1 MHKYLSLFMFLS
13 TAALGQSKSLKA
25 VEDIEE
31 FKKRFSVE
39 SQKIASVTS
48 DFVQEK
54 TLTMLTEKIT
64 SRGNFWFKRS
74 DKLRIEYKTPYS
86 YLMII
91 NGDQMISKDGEKVT
105 RINVSSNKMLRQLN
119 RIIVDCVQ
127 GTILYNKEFT
137 VKVSEDRLYYW
148 IDLKPVNK
156 VIADFFQIIQV
167 KIDKKDYSV
176 STIELLENGGDK
188 TLMQFSNKQFNSTIS
203 DEVFILR

>member
-1 MHKYLSLFMFLS
+1 MNKYLLLFVFLS
-13 TAALGQSKSLKA
+13 VGAFGQSKSQKA
-25 VEDIEE
+25 VENIEE
-31 FKKRFSVE
+31 FKRRFSVE
-39 SQKIASVTS
+39 SQKITSVTS
-48 DFVQEK
+48 DFTQEK

-64 SRGNFWFKRS
+64 SKGNFWFKRS
-74 DKLRIEYKTPYS
+74 DKVRIEYKTPYS

-127 GTILYNKEFT
+127 GTILSNKEFT
-137 VKVSEDRLYYW
+137 VKVLEDELHYW
-148 IDLKPVNK
+148 IDLKPINK
-156 VIADFFQIIQV
+156 VIADFFQTIQV

-188 TLMQFSNKQFNSTIS
+188 TLMQFTNKQFNNAIS